1 MISAPD
7 ATILIGA
14 GAVAGLVGTAGGITS
29 LVSYPALL
37 AVGVPALPA
46 NIANIV
52 ALVCCWPGSAL
63 TSGPELRGRS
73 SWLRPWIVL
82 ATLGGAA
89 GAALLL
95 LTPPGIFARVVPF
108 LVALG
113 SLALLLQPRLAAR
126 HADRRHR
133 RGVALPGGLLAL
145 SAYNGFFGAGSG
157 VMTLALLT
165 VTVESHLAR
174 ANALKNMVIGAGTI
188 ASSAGLIVFGS
199 VDWSAVVPLG
209 VGLFAGSTVG
219 PVVARRLPATVL
231 RWLVV
236 LLGLGLAVQLALR
249 GGW

>member
-7 ATILIGA
+7 AAILIGA

-37 AVGVPALPA
+37 AVGVPALAA
-46 NIANIV
+46 NVANIV
-52 ALVCCWPGSAL
+52 ALVLCWPGSAL
-63 TSGPELRGRS
+63 TSGPELRGQGR
-73 SWLRPWIVL
+73 WLQRWV
-82 ATLGGAA
+82 AVAAVGGGA

-95 LTPPGIFARVVPF
+95 LTPPGIFARLVPF

-126 HADRRHR
+126 HAERRHR
-133 RGVALPGGLLAL
+133 RGVVLPGGLLTL
-145 SAYNGFFGAGSG
+145 SVYNGYFGAGSG
-157 VMTLALLT
+157 VMALALLM

-188 ASSAGLIVFGS
+188 ASSAGLVVFGP

-209 VGLFAGSTVG
+209 AGLFAGSTVG
-219 PVVARRLPATVL
+219 PVVARRLPATLL

-236 LLGLGLAVQLALR
+236 LLGLSLAVQLALR
-249 GGW
+249 AGW